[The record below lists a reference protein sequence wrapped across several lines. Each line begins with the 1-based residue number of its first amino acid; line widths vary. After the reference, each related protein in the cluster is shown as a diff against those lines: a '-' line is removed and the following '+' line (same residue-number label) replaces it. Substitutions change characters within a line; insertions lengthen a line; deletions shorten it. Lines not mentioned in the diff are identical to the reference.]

1 MSYDSKRDSEQLKM
15 LDKSID
21 AFIAAYKN
29 RNVSAAKRRTVF
41 VFPGGLASRLLRA
54 TVPYDDAADAPQSF
68 AYDVCWATPEILI
81 NGSAVLLAMQKTA
94 PGVYLDSNKQII
106 VADGAIGLH
115 DILALPEEMDTQSS
129 GLTPY
134 SGFKF
139 WCDQNDVDCFIYGW
153 DWRRRVQDVGGFFI
167 GPFLTHFNQRMQNE
181 CGLNT
186 PDRFALVGH
195 SAGGM
200 VVNWIL
206 RNLQNAPQLQRVVT
220 VGAPFYGY
228 AGQLHRWFE
237 GDSLVNGL
245 NGEFTDA
252 IVRTVCKLPGCY
264 AWNFVCESVYNTNK
278 QAFSND
284 AQAPLLAYPSMDATT
299 ANVADP
305 YVPQT
310 NPVSGAVLT
319 RYLTNVGFDMTE
331 LGDAKSIVDGLAGA
345 LTPAQADKFY
355 NVRGMNALFG
365 GAGVLGGIGAFF
377 GDLAELVG
385 VENAADFIVQNDTIG
400 STRWEWV
407 PGNTPTII
415 DGPLVP
421 GDGVQPAWTARHLD
435 LMGLPGD
442 HVVTA
447 KGPDVKH
454 AVLMSAPSVITKLA
468 DVLNF

>member
-1 MSYDSKRDSEQLKM
+1 MSYDSKRDDEQLKV

-21 AFIAAYKN
+21 AFIEAYQG
-29 RNVSAAKRRTVF
+29 RNVAAAKRRTVF

-54 TVPYDDAADAPQSF
+54 KVPYDDAADSPQSF
-68 AYDVCWATPEILI
+68 DYDICWATPQILI
-81 NGSAVLLAMQKTA
+81 NGSAVLLGMQKTA
-94 PGVYLDSNKQII
+94 PNVYLDSNKQII

-115 DILALPEEMDTQSS
+115 DILALPEEMDAQSS

-134 SGFKF
+134 SGFIF

-153 DWRRRVQDVGGFFI
+153 DWRRRVQDIGAFFI
-167 GPFLTHFNQRMQNE
+167 DIFLPHFNNRMKNE
-181 CGLNT
+181 CGINT
-186 PDRFALVGH
+186 PDPFALVGH

-206 RNLQNAPQLQRVVT
+206 RNLQNAQQLKRVVT
-220 VGAPFYGY
+220 VGTPFYGY

-264 AWNFVCESVYNTNK
+264 AWNFACEDLYNANK
-278 QAFSND
+278 QAFSD
-284 AQAPLLAYPSMDATT
+284 DQQAPLTAYPSMDATV
-299 ANVADP
+299 ANLVADP
-305 YVPQT
+305 YVPKT
-310 NPVSGAVLT
+310 SSVNGSLFT
-319 RYLTNVGFDMTE
+319 RYLTNVGFDSTE
-331 LGDAKSIVDGLAGA
+331 LGDAKDLVNRLAGT
-345 LTPAQADKFY
+345 LTQAQADKFY
-355 NVRGMNALFG
+355 NLRGAAARFGGGGLLGDIGALFG
-365 GAGVLGGIGAFF
+365 
-377 GDLAELVG
+377 DLVG
-385 VENAADFIVQNDTIG
+385 AAGAAGLVVQNNTIG

-407 PGNTPTII
+407 PGNRPTII

-435 LMGLPGD
+435 LMEAAN

-447 KGPDVKH
+447 TGPDVKH
-454 AVLMSAPSVITKLA
+454 VVLMSAPSVINKLA
-468 DVLNF
+468 GVLNF

>member
-1 MSYDSKRDSEQLKM
+1 MSYDSKRNDEQLNV

-21 AFIAAYKN
+21 AFIAAYKD
-29 RNVSAAKRRTVF
+29 RNVSPNKRRTVF

-54 TVPYDDAADAPQSF
+54 TVPYDDATDTPQTF
-68 AYDVCWATPEILI
+68 DYDICWATPQILI
-81 NGSAVLLAMQKTA
+81 NGSAVLLGMQKTA
-94 PGVYLDSNKQII
+94 SGVYLDSNKQIV

-115 DILALPEEMDTQSS
+115 DLLALPEEMDTQAS

-167 GPFLTHFNQRMQNE
+167 GPFLTRFNQRMKDE

-186 PDRFALVGH
+186 PDRFAVVGH

-200 VVNWIL
+200 VVNWIM

-264 AWNFVCESVYNTNK
+264 AWNFACQAVYEANK
-278 QAFSND
+278 QAFHD
-284 AQAPLLAYPSMDATT
+284 DGEAPLLAYPSMDATT
-299 ANVADP
+299 ANLVADP

-310 NPVSGAVLT
+310 NAVNGAVLT

-331 LGDAKSIVDGLAGA
+331 LADAKSIVDGLVAP
-345 LTPAQADKFY
+345 LTQAQIDKFY
-355 NVRGMNALFG
+355 NVRGMNAPF
-365 GAGVLGGIGAFF
+365 GGIGAFF

-385 VENAADFIVQNDTIG
+385 AENAANFVVQSDTIG

-435 LMGLPGD
+435 LMGLPVD
-442 HVVTA
+442 HVVNA
-447 KGPDVKH
+447 KGPDAKH

-468 DVLNF
+468 NVLNF